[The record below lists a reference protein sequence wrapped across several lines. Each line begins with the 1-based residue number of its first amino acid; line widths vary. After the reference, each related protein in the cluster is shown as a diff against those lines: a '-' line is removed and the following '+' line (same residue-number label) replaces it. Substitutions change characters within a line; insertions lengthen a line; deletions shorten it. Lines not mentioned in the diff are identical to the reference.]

1 MKHRRR
7 PLHPPHPALRVVIDT
22 NVLVSALVF
31 RSGPPAKIRDAWLGG
46 RIFPVVSRATTQ
58 ELLRV
63 LHYPKFALT
72 EADRQTLLAAY
83 LPFCETLAEPRT
95 RKRLPECRD
104 PDDQPFLL
112 LAVAGGVDAL
122 ITGDEDLAM
131 LAGSVKLDIVSPAEF
146 VQRLQ
151 GG

>member
-1 MKHRRR
+1 MR
-7 PLHPPHPALRVVIDT
+7 AVIDT

-31 RSGPPAKIRDAWLGG
+31 RSGPPAKIRDAWLAGK
-46 RIFPVVSRATTQ
+46 IVPVVSRATTQ

-72 EADRQTLLAAY
+72 EADRQTLLATY
-83 LPFCETLAEPRT
+83 LPHCETLAEPRT

-112 LAVAGGVDAL
+112 LAVAAGVDAL
-122 ITGDEDLAM
+122 ITGDEDLAH
-131 LAGSVKLDIVSPAEF
+131 LAGVSGVKIVSPAALI
-146 VQRLQ
+146 QRLQ
-151 GG
+151 GGESN